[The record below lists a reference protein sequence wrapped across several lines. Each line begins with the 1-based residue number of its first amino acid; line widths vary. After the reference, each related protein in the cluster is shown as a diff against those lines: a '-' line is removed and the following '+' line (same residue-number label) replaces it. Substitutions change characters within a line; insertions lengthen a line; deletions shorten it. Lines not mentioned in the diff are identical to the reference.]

1 MQRFALANLDWLV
14 VRDLQ
19 MIESASFWQTAPEIE
34 TGELVTER
42 IPTEVF
48 FMPAASHVEKDGT
61 FTQTQR
67 MLQWRFKGGEPPGGA
82 PSGPWVYF
90 PPRRILRER
99 AEESTAPRGRGG
111 R

>member
-34 TGELVTER
+34 TGELVTEQ
-42 IPTEVF
+42 IATEVF

-67 MLQWRFKGGEPPGGA
+67 MLQWRFQGIEPPGDRRSA
-82 PSGPWVYF
+82 PWFFF
-90 PPRRILRER
+90 PPARILRGRVEDATHPR
-99 AEESTAPRGRGG
+99 ARPP
-111 R
+111 